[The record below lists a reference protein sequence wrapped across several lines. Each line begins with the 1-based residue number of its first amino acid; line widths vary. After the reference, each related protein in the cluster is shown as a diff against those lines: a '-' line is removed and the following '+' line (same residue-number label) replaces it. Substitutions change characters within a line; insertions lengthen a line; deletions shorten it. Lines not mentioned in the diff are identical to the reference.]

1 MLTAGQATWRHSSR
15 HPRVPFLGLEG
26 ERRCPLDLLS
36 LCLRAGLPLLL
47 CPRWLLLPD
56 LSDRDDRDEVEDP
69 EAEDPDAEDPDAD
82 ELDLELGFDLL
93 DPEGVRGFRVRGA
106 FLAAPFSFAG
116 AATSLGGFA
125 N

>member
-1 MLTAGQATWRHSSR
+1 MY
-15 HPRVPFLGLEG
+15 
-26 ERRCPLDLLS
+26 
-36 LCLRAGLPLLL
+36 
-47 CPRWLLLPD
+47 PRWPLLPD
-56 LSDRDDRDEVEDP
+56 LSDREDRDEVEDP

-82 ELDLELGFDLL
+82 EFDLEPWFDLL

-116 AATSLGGFA
+116 ATTNLGGFA

>member
-1 MLTAGQATWRHSSR
+1 MEHGGPPAFDKSTL
-15 HPRVPFLGLEG
+15 F
-26 ERRCPLDLLS
+26 
-36 LCLRAGLPLLL
+36 LRAGLPLLL

-56 LSDRDDRDEVEDP
+56 LSDREDRDEVEDP

-82 ELDLELGFDLL
+82 EFDLELWFDLL
-93 DPEGVRGFRVRGA
+93 DPDGVRGFRARGA
-106 FLAAPFSFAG
+106 FFAAPFSFAG